1 MPHPLRP
8 FLRVTALGVILLAA
22 VTSGCAKPAGE
33 GGSKPS
39 VIELLN
45 VSYDPTRELYKEI
58 NTAFAKHY
66 QAEAGGAK

>member
-8 FLRVTALGVILLAA
+8 FLRVTALAVSVLAA
-22 VTSGCAKPAGE
+22 VTSGCAKPTGE